1 MSCSIFRIMTE
12 KQCGVG
18 LKSDYDLC
26 LTIVEN
32 NQKDCSATMTY
43 NIQQLR

>member
-1 MSCSIFRIMTE
+1 MTE

-32 NQKDCSATMTY
+32 NQKGLFCD
-43 NIQQLR
+43 NDIDIQQLR